1 MDSERDTHFAGFAKL
16 VVDELERNWLIPGH
30 PSVIPII
37 KKDMAKIIAQ
47 RAFDLACHT
56 LYETGYGL
64 DKFYILE
71 RIIEQVPDLTE
82 FPKE

>member
-1 MDSERDTHFAGFAKL
+1 MDGLARDTHFIGFSREVMQRLENAKTDAACESIL
-16 VVDELERNWLIPGH
+16 AR
-30 PSVIPII
+30 
-37 KKDMAKIIAQ
+37 A
-47 RAFDLACHT
+47 AFDLACHT

-64 DKFYILE
+64 DKFYIPE